1 MVALASKLELQGF
14 LWRNFY
20 SKRTGIANP
29 MFIAPITPKIQ
40 ASKISYDVLHC
51 TSKYVKEK
59 KKMTIFTKYHGD
71 LLTTMSDCL
80 FNPICTTICIETGR
94 YSSYVLQWNTT
105 QKQPIKMLLHIFYN
119 LAQTKTVICKWLAN
133 FLVSLFHIYQSLLC

>member
-1 MVALASKLELQGF
+1 MVALANNLDLQGF

-20 SKRTGIANP
+20 SQRTRIANP

-51 TSKYVKEK
+51 TSEYAKE
-59 KKMTIFTKYHGD
+59 KMTIFTKYHGD

-80 FNPICTTICIETGR
+80 LN
-94 YSSYVLQWNTT
+94 NT
-105 QKQPIKMLLHIFYN
+105 
-119 LAQTKTVICKWLAN
+119 
-133 FLVSLFHIYQSLLC
+133 LVY